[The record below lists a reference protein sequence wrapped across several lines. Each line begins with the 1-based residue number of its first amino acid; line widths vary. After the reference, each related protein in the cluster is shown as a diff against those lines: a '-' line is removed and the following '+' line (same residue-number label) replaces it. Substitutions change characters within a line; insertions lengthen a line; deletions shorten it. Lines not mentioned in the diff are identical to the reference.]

1 MAYGCHKCP
10 HKEQIEAARS
20 RCLSCTRCNG
30 DRVKIGDASMVH
42 LDAMENEHGVEVALA
57 LSRRLYNPADDTGD
71 SRTDVPA
78 DVLPWL
84 ERALEPFTRLT
95 DPEAL
100 LVCAMMRGE
109 TVAEIARR
117 IGELPQTTH
126 FRWQRLLQKNP
137 LWRVIANGDI
147 GKGKG
152 RKPKAEG

>member
-1 MAYGCHKCP
+1 MARGCHNCP

-30 DRVKIGDASMVH
+30 ERVHIGDASMVH
-42 LDAMENEHGVEVALA
+42 LDAMEDEHGVEVALA
-57 LSRRLYNPADDTGD
+57 LSRSHYNPAHDTGE
-71 SRTDVPA
+71 SLADVPP

-95 DPEAL
+95 DSEAV

-126 FRWQRLLQKNP
+126 FRWRRLLQKNSV
-137 LWRVIANGDI
+137 WKAIATGDI